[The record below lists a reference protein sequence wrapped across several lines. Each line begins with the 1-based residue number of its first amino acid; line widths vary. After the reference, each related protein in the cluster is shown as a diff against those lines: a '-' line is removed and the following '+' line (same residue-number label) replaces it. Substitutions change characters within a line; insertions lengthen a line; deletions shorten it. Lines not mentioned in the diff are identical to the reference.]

1 VFAVFVIPSVP
12 EMAGPTLKVA
22 TPLTTNVV
30 PTVAAPAIATR
41 PEALI
46 AAAVSVPVVVGLA
59 DIITLPVPVIALETR
74 PFEPSENTGREAV
87 RLDRIGWAVRVATP
101 VTAKVVP
108 TVSAPETV
116 KLVKAFALINWNRV
130 PSYSTI
136 AI

>member
-1 VFAVFVIPSVP
+1 MRNETFPVSVLAPVTPS
-12 EMAGPTLKVA
+12 
-22 TPLTTNVV
+22 VV

-41 PEALI
+41 PEAFI
-46 AAAVSVPVVVGLA
+46 AAAVRVPVVVGEAL
-59 DIITLPVPVIALETR
+59 IITLPVPVIALETS
-74 PFEPSENTGREAV
+74 PFDASEKTGREAV
-87 RLDRIGWAVRVATP
+87 REDRIGCAVSVATP